1 MTDTI
6 DQSMLGKVDSED
18 LPVLRHRLAV
28 QSFLN
33 LPDETL
39 FVLRNWWR
47 FTPTL
52 NWGMTLIG
60 TVMAWPELLFVQA
73 AIMVV
78 ALITPSHPF
87 DWLYNYGVRF
97 LSGTPLLP
105 KSGQRRKMIF
115 VLAAVLNT
123 LLAAL
128 FLMGYTMAAYIMGGI
143 MSALGG
149 LLMLMN
155 LCVASELIARLFGA
169 PTR

>member
-6 DQSMLGKVDSED
+6 DQPIYTKVEGGD
-18 LPVLRHRLAV
+18 LPELRRRLEV

-33 LPDETL
+33 LPRDTL
-39 FVLRNWWR
+39 FALRNWWR

-52 NWGMTLIG
+52 NWGVTLVG
-60 TVMAWPELLFVQA
+60 TVMAWPEVLFVQA
-73 AIMVV
+73 VIMAV

-87 DWLYNYGVRF
+87 DWIYNYGVRF
-97 LSGTPLLP
+97 LSGTPRLP

-115 VLAAVLNT
+115 ALAATLNT
-123 LLAAL
+123 LLGIL
-128 FLMGYTMAAYIMGGI
+128 FMTGYTLAAYIMGGI
-143 MSALGG
+143 MTLLGG

-155 LCVASELIARLFGA
+155 LCVASELLARIFGA